1 MIYLDY
7 AANTPIE
14 KEVLDTYYQATM
26 KYFANP
32 NASHT
37 LGLQAKEVIDQTTKH
52 IAEQLHVLPEEIIYT
67 SGASEA
73 NNLAIKGILERYKHR
88 GKHVLISPLEHNSIL
103 SSLTKMQEN
112 GFIVEMIPLKEDGQ
126 VNVEKMKSMI
136 QEDTIL
142 VREGIKLGLPTV
154 SMEEAIVAAG
164 ELLRDLGYVDD
175 DYIPAMIRR
184 NEEASVYMG
193 LGLAIPHG
201 TEDAKRNVKK
211 SGIIVMQYPDGVEF
225 NGGTAQLV
233 IGIAGVGDEHLEI
246 LGQIT
251 EAVTEEEILEELKK
265 TTDVDYILKTFANME

>member
-1 MIYLDY
+1 MDLEGRQLWDSFLRIRKK
-7 AANTPIE
+7 NKEEETVTPVVE
-14 KEVLDTYYQATM
+14 TTLEV
-26 KYFANP
+26 
-32 NASHT
+32 S
-37 LGLQAKEVIDQTTKH
+37 AK
-52 IAEQLHVLPEEIIYT
+52 
-67 SGASEA
+67 
-73 NNLAIKGILERYKHR
+73 
-88 GKHVLISPLEHNSIL
+88 
-103 SSLTKMQEN
+103 
-112 GFIVEMIPLKEDGQ
+112 
-126 VNVEKMKSMI
+126 
-136 QEDTIL
+136 EDTIL

-154 SMEEAIVAAG
+154 SMKKQSWQQG
-164 ELLRDLGYVDD
+164 NFSRDLGYVDD

-201 TEDAKRNVKK
+201 TEDAKRDVKR

-265 TTDVDYILKTFANME
+265 TTDVDYILNTFTN